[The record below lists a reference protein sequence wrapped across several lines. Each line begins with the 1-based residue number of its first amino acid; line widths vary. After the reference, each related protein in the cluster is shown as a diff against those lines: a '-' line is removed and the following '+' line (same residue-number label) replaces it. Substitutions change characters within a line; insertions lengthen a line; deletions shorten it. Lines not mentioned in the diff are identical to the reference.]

1 MKKNIYIVTSE
12 TRTDRLDTFI
22 SLQSTL
28 TRSFVQRLIKDGMV
42 TVNAKTEKPS
52 YKVKEGDLIEL
63 TSPAAQEGL
72 LIPEDIP
79 LDIIYEDDYMIVL
92 NKPPDMVM
100 YPGLSHSSGTLMN
113 AVVSKCRKLSSVGAP
128 LRPGVIHRLD
138 KDTSGLIVIAK
149 DDTAHHN
156 LVKQFKEREIEKYYL
171 TLLYG
176 NLKAD
181 SGEIKTLIGRS
192 ASSRK
197 KMSAKPK
204 SGKEAITKYEVAK
217 RFKFATLT
225 KVRIITGRTHQIRV
239 HFASIGFPVLGDKL
253 YGKKTA
259 ITLAQ
264 KTISFPRQMLHAY
277 SLKLKHPVDGRL
289 MEFTAPMPEDMKRAI
304 EELGD

>member
-1 MKKNIYIVTSE
+1 MNKNIFTVTAE

-28 TRSFVQRLIKDGMV
+28 TRSFVQKLIKDGMV
-42 TVNAKTEKPS
+42 TVNAKTEKPG

-63 TSPAAQEGL
+63 TTPAAQEGL
-72 LIPEDIP
+72 LVPEDVP
-79 LDIIYEDDYMIVL
+79 LDIVYEDDYMIVL

-138 KDTSGLIVIAK
+138 KDTSGLVVIAK

-171 TLLYG
+171 ALLYG

-181 SGEIKTLIGRS
+181 RGEIKTLIGRS

-204 SGKEAITKYEVAK
+204 SGKEAITQYEVIK
-217 RFKFATLT
+217 RFKFGTLT

-277 SLKLKHPVDGRL
+277 SLKLKHPVDAGPL
-289 MEFTAPMPEDMKRAI
+289 EFTAPMPEDMERAI